1 MYNICDGNQDSGNP
15 ENPLTEANASLY
27 VEPNFRKRDGVRKK
41 DGVRKQG
48 GVRERYLEVD
58 EAQFHGS
65 TSHRWEDEVW
75 QMQRHRHRWL
85 EEDTNLRDEVCKCM
99 NLPKLSLV
107 F

>member
-1 MYNICDGNQDSGNP
+1 MQLHNICDGNQDSENP

-27 VEPNFRKRDGVRKK
+27 VEPNVRKK

-48 GVRERYLEVD
+48 DVRKRYLVVVN

-65 TSHRWEDEVW
+65 TSHRWEDEVCL
-75 QMQRHRHRWL
+75 RHKHKNRWL
-85 EEDTNLRDEVCKCM
+85 EVGTNLRDEVCKCM